1 MLNLSNARLANGAI
15 LLAIFEGR
23 RGSFV
28 LAHNEGA
35 SMPFVT
41 WEIDPFSPPEAM
53 IVFSGD
59 YFENRDEAQAD
70 LLRRS
75 GGSL

>member
-35 SMPFVT
+35 STTSRTATRPRRTCFVAPAGASEP
-41 WEIDPFSPPEAM
+41 WPS
-53 IVFSGD
+53 
-59 YFENRDEAQAD
+59 
-70 LLRRS
+70 
-75 GGSL
+75 